1 MQQVSII
8 IPVYNKEAYL
18 KKTLDM
24 ILAQSYR
31 EWELIL
37 VNDGSTDRSWEIIK
51 EYQAKDTRITA
62 VMQDNRGVS
71 SARNTGLRLAKG
83 QWVWFVDA
91 DDIPSSTFL
100 ESVFS
105 KREYEDIDLIVGN
118 YTKID
123 ANGETVSVEIEERGQ
138 VLSKEFPDLF
148 MKYQYK
154 IGFWGYLWNKLIR
167 RSVIEKYFLE
177 FEQGLTLAEDLKF
190 MTSVYAV
197 QTSIYLLPDI
207 AMQYTIDAL
216 NSSSEKK
223 IDYKAQLN
231 IQKKIYDWL
240 VTQNNRIDYLDFMK
254 KQISYYVAFVV
265 FYCLEEN
272 GDYINIAKEL
282 EKDKTIRGLLCTQNM
297 SGVMKHI
304 ISLIKKRNWVGL
316 SLYLKGRC
324 IIRSGYRKLFL

>member
-71 SARNTGLRLAKG
+71 SARNAGLRLAKG

-190 MTSVYAV
+190 MISVYAV

-265 FYCLEEN
+265 FYCSEEN
-272 GDYINIAKEL
+272 GDYINTAKEL
-282 EKDKTIRGLLCTQNM
+282 EKDKTIRGLLCTRNM

-304 ISLIKKRNWVGL
+304 ISLIKKKNWVGL

-324 IIRSGYRKLFL
+324 IIRTGYRKLFL